1 MPLSLSQRYEIVF
14 LKLHPLGPKMSNKA
28 ISKYIGC
35 EPKAVRYWLGR
46 WQENEDLSNLP
57 KTGRPRATSKKTD
70 LKIVNIAKREQ
81 NITSSD
87 ISNVLK
93 KDGVNI
99 DPSTVRRRLRESGGT
114 YGPPLKKPLLT
125 DKHREQRLIW
135 ARQHQHFNWDNVI
148 FTDEKTFK
156 LKKNGRK
163 VWRFPGVT
171 KIVRTVKYPLK
182 LHVWG
187 CFSKQGFGKLITF
200 RHNLTGDFMC
210 DIYEN
215 CLLPTAYRQFP
226 EGPDSWILQED
237 NDPKHRSWQAI
248 DWKTDNQIQVLP
260 WPSASPDQNPIEN
273 VWSIMKDTIGKK
285 NIQTIQELE
294 QEIRKTWKGLP
305 VDLAVKLVDSMD
317 RRVQCLI
324 EANGDYTSY

>member
-14 LKLHPLGPKMSNKA
+14 LKLHPL
-28 ISKYIGC
+28 
-35 EPKAVRYWLGR
+35 
-46 WQENEDLSNLP
+46 
-57 KTGRPRATSKKTD
+57 
-70 LKIVNIAKREQ
+70 
-81 NITSSD
+81 
-87 ISNVLK
+87 
-93 KDGVNI
+93 

-135 ARQHQHFNWDNVI
+135 ARQHQHFNWDNV
-148 FTDEKTFK
+148 
-156 LKKNGRK
+156 
-163 VWRFPGVT
+163 VT

-187 CFSKQGFGKLITF
+187 CFSKQGFGKLIIF

-237 NDPKHRSWQAI
+237 NDLKHRSWQAI
-248 DWKTDNQIQVLP
+248 NWKTDNQIQVLP

-305 VDLAVKLVDSMD
+305 VGLAVKLVDSMD